1 MESKPIIYL
10 NHWDYNQHELVKL
23 YVKDCASELN
33 RNFSN
38 CAFIRYSKQY
48 KCYYFIKSK
57 ENLELFFSYFSDNFE
72 INDWYLTKKKKPF
85 AIESAKATEGRYT
98 EQLKLCRVKNK
109 FQVWLLP
116 ITEKEYPRHIIIRF
130 KNNKSTYGILK
141 DMEIAKWSSKYR
153 SFLIERT
160 VENINLVLRQLRS
173 VSKISISKELEIN
186 NTETIQLLLEQSYD
200 PDKFK
205 SCPAIYIN
213 KLVALNYSKSTIA
226 NYHKYFSEFVN
237 FFRSNDIDSFEKDD
251 IELYIKLVR
260 DSKDVSTQYTHMLIN
275 AIKFYYEKVL
285 GRQKER
291 YEITRPQKE
300 FKLPNV
306 MSENEVQQLLKSN
319 ENLKH
324 KCILLLIYS
333 AGLRRSE
340 VLNIKISDLN
350 KDRNML
356 FIRGGKGRKDR
367 YTIFSDKIRA
377 KLRQYYL
384 EYKPKNW
391 LFEGQYGGRYSAGS
405 IQKIFDKAKQKA
417 GIQRRVTTHC
427 LRHSFASHLIE
438 NGVDIKIIQEL
449 MGHNSIKTTEIYSH
463 VVMKKLE
470 NIKSPIDNL
479 DI

>member
-1 MESKPIIYL
+1 MESKPVIYL

-23 YVKDCASELN
+23 LVTVCTSDLK
-33 RNFSN
+33 RNFNN
-38 CAFIRYSKQY
+38 CAFIKYSNQY
-48 KCYYFIKSK
+48 NCYYFIKNK
-57 ENLELFFSYFSDNFE
+57 GNLELFFSSFSDTVE
-72 INDWYLTKKKKPF
+72 INDWYLAKKEKPF
-85 AIESAKATEGRYT
+85 TIESAKATEGRYI

-116 ITEKEYPRHIIIRF
+116 ITDKEYPKHLLIRF
-130 KNNKSTYGILK
+130 KHNKSIYGILK
-141 DMEIAKWSSKYR
+141 DMEIAKWTLKYR
-153 SFLIERT
+153 SFVIERNI
-160 VENINLVLRQLRS
+160 ENINWVLRQLRS
-173 VSKISISKELEIN
+173 VSKISVSKELEIN
-186 NTETIQLLLEQSYD
+186 NAETMQLLLEQSYD

-205 SCPAIYIN
+205 PCPSIYMN

-237 FFRSNDIDSFEKDD
+237 FFRSNDIDSFERDD
-251 IELYIKLVR
+251 IESYIKLVR
-260 DSKDVSTQYTHMLIN
+260 DSKNVSTQYTHMLIN

-285 GRQKER
+285 GRQRER

-300 FKLPNV
+300 FTLPNV

-319 ENLKH
+319 DNLKH

-340 VLNIKISDLN
+340 ILNIKISDLS

-356 FIRGGKGRKDR
+356 FIRGAKGRKDR
-367 YTIFSDKIRA
+367 YTIFSDKIRG

-384 EYKPKNW
+384 EYKPKSW
-391 LFEGQYGGRYSAGS
+391 LFEGQYGERYSAGS

-449 MGHNSIKTTEIYSH
+449 MGHNSIKTTEIYAH

-470 NIKSPIDNL
+470 KIKSPIDSL